1 MMDSTKSKLSTES
14 DTATKKTSR
23 WFRIGTHRGDIDQ
36 LFDLYW
42 GGKERRITN
51 LTLRIMG
58 VNALAVITLI
68 LGVVY
73 LSQYHMTLI
82 ASRLEH
88 FETELTL
95 VTAAITEGALIED
108 NTEEEDA
115 SLTSLHTNKAEILSA
130 RLGATLNKRVMVF
143 DVRGDLVA
151 DSELLIEKYKVQPIF
166 QVVREE
172 KRKLESVEV
181 LKEMASWIVA
191 FFPEHDTLPLFEGV
205 TSDKAIDYHDAIE
218 AYDKKLNMTA
228 WRNVSGELMLTASMP
243 ILNDN
248 RDVSGVV
255 MMISDGTDIKE
266 ALGDAW
272 FNILKVFLA
281 TLIITVLLSIYLS
294 GVIARP
300 LRKLASAAENVRK
313 GKLKHTEIPDMSDR
327 NDEIGEL
334 SIVLRDMTHALWDR
348 MDTIEAFAA
357 DVSHEIKN
365 PLTSLKSA
373 VETAGIVKK
382 KEDLQRLL
390 DIIKHDIERLDRLIS
405 DISNASRLDA
415 ELSREAFGI
424 INFKTLLRNL
434 LDSYKSPLER
444 EMENRYNSDEALK
457 NGILI
462 TLDMPDHVD
471 IYVRGSEGRLIQVFQ
486 NIIANALSFAPVKS
500 TIKVLVTL
508 KGNRVS
514 VAIEDEGPGIPENQL
529 DNVFKRFY
537 SERPEHEKYGQHSGL
552 GLSICKQIITAHNG
566 IIYAENN
573 VERDGEAS
581 GARFVVLLNVVS
593 KD

>member
-1 MMDSTKSKLSTES
+1 MMDSTKSKRSTES
-14 DTATKKTSR
+14 DTAIKKTSR
-23 WFRIGTHRGDIDQ
+23 WFRIGTHRGEIDQ

-82 ASRLEH
+82 SSRLEH
-88 FETELTL
+88 FETELKL
-95 VTAAITEGALIED
+95 VTAAITEGALADEV
-108 NTEEEDA
+108 T
-115 SLTSLHTNKAEILSA
+115 AEGEVYFLSHNRVELLSA

-143 DVRGDLVA
+143 DEKGNMIA
-151 DSELLIEKYKVQPIF
+151 DSELLIEKYKIKPIF

-191 FFPEHDTLPLFEGV
+191 FFPEHNTLPLFEGI
-205 TSDKAIDYHDAIE
+205 TSDKAIDYHDAAE
-218 AYDKKLNMTA
+218 AYDKKLNMTP
-228 WRNVSGELMLTASMP
+228 WRDVSGDLVLTASMP
-243 ILNDN
+243 ILSDT
-248 RDVSGVV
+248 RAVRGAV
-255 MMISDGTDIKE
+255 MMISDGADIKE

-272 FNILKVFLA
+272 FNILKIFLV

-373 VETAGIVKK
+373 VETASIVKK

-415 ELSREAFGI
+415 ELSREAFGV

-444 EMENRYNSDEALK
+444 EMQNRYNSDEALK
-457 NGILI
+457 DGIMI
-462 TLDMPDHVD
+462 TLDMPDHAD

-573 VERDGEAS
+573 VERDGEVS
-581 GARFVVLLNVVS
+581 GARFVVLLNVVA
-593 KD
+593 K

>member
-108 NTEEEDA
+108 NTEDEDA
-115 SLTSLHTNKAEILSA
+115 SLASLHTNKAEILSA

-248 RDVSGVV
+248 REVNGVV